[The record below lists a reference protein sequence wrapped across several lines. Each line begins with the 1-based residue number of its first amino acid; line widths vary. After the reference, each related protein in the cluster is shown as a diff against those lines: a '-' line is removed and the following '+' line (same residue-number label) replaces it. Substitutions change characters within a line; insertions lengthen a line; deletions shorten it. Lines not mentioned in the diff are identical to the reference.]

1 MKQLLKLTLA
11 VAITTFSAT
20 GYAQKIKLEDG
31 NLDFLKN
38 EKSINIEYTFDNMK
52 VGKYDNEQDYVT
64 KKKEDMNKKEPGTG
78 DKWAKAWVDDRA
90 NRYEPK
96 FEELFT
102 KDHALQVNSKGTAKY
117 TMIYHTTFLEPG
129 YNIGIS
135 RKNAQHNAEAWIVE
149 AANKNKVLAK
159 ISLDKALGR
168 DFWGADFDTGARLAE
183 TYADAGKALAKFIE
197 KQTK

>member
-11 VAITTFSAT
+11 VAITTLSVT
-20 GYAQKIKLEDG
+20 GHAQKIRLEDG

-38 EKSINIEYTFDNMK
+38 EKSVNVEFVYENVK
-52 VGKYDNEQDYVT
+52 VGKYDNEKDYID
-64 KKKEDMNKKEPGTG
+64 KKKEDMNKKEAGTG
-78 DKWAKAWVDDRA
+78 DKWAKAWIDDRD
-90 NRYEPK
+90 NRYKPK

-102 KDHALQVNSKGTAKY
+102 KNTPLQVNDKGNSKY
-117 TMIYHTTFLEPG
+117 TLVYKTTFLEPG

-135 RKNAQHNAEAWIVE
+135 RKNAQHNAEVFIVE
-149 AANKNKVLAK
+149 AANKNKVLAR
-159 ISLDKALGR
+159 ITLDKALGR

>member
-11 VAITTFSAT
+11 VAITTLSVT
-20 GYAQKIKLEDG
+20 GHAQKIKLEDG
-31 NLDFLKN
+31 NLDFLRN
-38 EKSINIEYTFDNMK
+38 EKSVNVEFVYENVK
-52 VGKYDNEQDYVT
+52 VGKYDNEKDYID
-64 KKKEDMNKKEPGTG
+64 KKKEDMNKKEAGTG
-78 DKWAKAWVDDRA
+78 DKWAKAWIDDRD
-90 NRYEPK
+90 NRYKPK

-102 KDHALQVNSKGTAKY
+102 KNTALQVSDKGTSKY
-117 TMIYHTTFLEPG
+117 TLVYKTTFLEPG

-135 RKNAQHNAEAWIVE
+135 RKNAQHNAEIVIVE
-149 AANKNKVLAK
+149 TANKNKVLAR